1 MSCPF
6 GVYGRNKSQLQNLFW
21 NVCGLNSKAKQ
32 EDVKQIINM
41 LKHDIIC
48 LQETKIGIMTP
59 SIIINAFGLQYEAN
73 YVSLPADS
81 TRGDCPGW

>member
-73 YVSLPADS
+73 YVSLPADG